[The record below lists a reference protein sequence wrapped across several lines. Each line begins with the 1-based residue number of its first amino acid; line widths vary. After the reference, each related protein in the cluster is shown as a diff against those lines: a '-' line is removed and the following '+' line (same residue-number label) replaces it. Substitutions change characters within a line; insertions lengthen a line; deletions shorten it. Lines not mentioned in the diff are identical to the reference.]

1 MRESTNELLE
11 LAEEGVISWET
22 IARSCLCYLSEDDV
36 ADMARVNELLFE
48 EEEDDESD
56 ESEEEE
62 EEEDDE
68 EYDIMDD
75 YNYVGSHWHY

>member
-1 MRESTNELLE
+1 MRETTIKLLE
-11 LAEEGVISWET
+11 LAKEGVISWES
-22 IARSCLCYLSEDDV
+22 IARSCLCYLSEDEV

-48 EEEDDESD
+48 EEE
-56 ESEEEE
+56 
-62 EEEDDE
+62 EEDEPEEE